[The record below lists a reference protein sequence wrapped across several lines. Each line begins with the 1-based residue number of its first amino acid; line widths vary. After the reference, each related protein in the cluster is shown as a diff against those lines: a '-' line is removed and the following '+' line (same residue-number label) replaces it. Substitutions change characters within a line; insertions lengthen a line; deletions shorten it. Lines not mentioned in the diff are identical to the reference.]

1 LTFVSKFLTE
11 LFPGGSAVLGVI
23 IVENQT
29 VIRRNLEDLSSGDW
43 GIKIV
48 GYAQDWPGVFRL
60 CDQRE
65 PDLVLVE
72 LFTPGSNDLE
82 NIKILKTK
90 QPAVKVLA
98 LAAVCNEVKLVQA
111 LKEGVDG
118 CLDIDTKREGLIA
131 AIKSVANGLKVIDK
145 ELYRFILKLSNDD
158 QAFGADCLYREALKN
173 ELTDRQL
180 LILGLLAKG
189 LKEKAVADEIGL
201 SINTVKYHKK
211 KIFEKLEV
219 ECTNEA
225 LVKAFRMKLLISRTD
240 ENSRRQQSIT
250 R

>member
-1 LTFVSKFLTE
+1 MIE
-11 LFPGGSAVLGVI
+11 VI

-29 VIRRNLEDLSSGDW
+29 VIRRNLENLSPGDW
-43 GIKIV
+43 GIKLV
-48 GYAQDWPGVFRL
+48 GYTQDWQEAFRL

-65 PDLVLVE
+65 PDLILME
-72 LFTPGSNDLE
+72 LFTFGSHDLE
-82 NIKILKTK
+82 NLKLLKTK

-111 LKEGVDG
+111 LKKGVDG

-145 ELYRFILKLSNDD
+145 GLYQFILNHSNND
-158 QAFGADCLYREALKN
+158 QAFETDCLCREVRKK

-180 LILGLLAKG
+180 VILGLLAKG
-189 LKEKAVADEIGL
+189 LKEKAVANEIGL

-225 LVKAFRMKLLISRTD
+225 LVKAFRMNLIISHTD
-240 ENSRRQQSIT
+240 EIADANN
-250 R
+250 